1 MWDAAHTP
9 CVPGTDAWPLRWS
22 GRSAFDLRDELSIVL
37 MRSALIL
44 ALFQCAWV
52 GSSFAQ
58 QTCDTQTYALSSPT
72 ERFTD
77 NGDGTVTDDV
87 SQLMWMRCS
96 VGQSWSGETCTG
108 EAGTYNWD
116 EAQALAAE
124 INASGGQFY
133 SDWRVPKLRDLAMIA
148 ERQCENPRINLTV
161 FPNTPPHVYW
171 TESLRPG
178 DGFEDFAYALSFG
191 PEGVQHIA
199 KAERHEVRLVR
210 MAP

>member
-1 MWDAAHTP
+1 
-9 CVPGTDAWPLRWS
+9 VPGIDTSL
-22 GRSAFDLRDELSIVL
+22 LRDGGLSPFHSRNELSIDL
-37 MRSALIL
+37 MRAALFL

-52 GSSFAQ
+52 AASFAQ
-58 QTCDTQTYALSSPT
+58 QTCDTETYALSSPT

-77 NGDGTVTDDV
+77 NGDGTVTDDL
-87 SQLMWMRCS
+87 SRLMWMRCS
-96 VGQSWSGETCTG
+96 VGQSWSGGTCIG
-108 EAGTYNWD
+108 EAGTYDWD

-124 INASGGQFY
+124 VNASGGQFY
-133 SDWRVPKLRDLAMIA
+133 SDWRVPKIRDLAMIA
-148 ERQCENPRINLTV
+148 ERRCENPRINLAV
-161 FPNTPPHVYW
+161 FPNTPPHFYW